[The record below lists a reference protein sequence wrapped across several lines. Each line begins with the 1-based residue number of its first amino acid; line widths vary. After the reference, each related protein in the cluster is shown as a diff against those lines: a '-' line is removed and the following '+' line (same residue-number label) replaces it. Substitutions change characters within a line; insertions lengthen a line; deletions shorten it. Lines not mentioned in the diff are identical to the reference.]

1 MKPEKLTLSGWGPYK
16 DRVEID
22 FTGLEGRGLFLIAGA
37 TGAGKTTIF
46 DAITYALYGDMSGGM
61 RDKNSVRSDFAD
73 EDTPTFVELAMRHG
87 GEEYRIVR
95 NPEYMRPKKKK
106 RGKSAFTKEK
116 ENAVLY
122 LPDGRIIE
130 GSGEV
135 SRKIQEILVLDYRQ
149 FKQISMIAQGEFSK
163 LLTASPTE
171 KIRIFREI
179 FSTSVYDGFAKE
191 LKERSGELLRR
202 VMECRNKMD
211 ENVHML
217 KMGELGRQDVW
228 AGLVEED
235 NPAPGQKYH

>member
-1 MKPEKLTLSGWGPYK
+1 M
-16 DRVEID
+16 
-22 FTGLEGRGLFLIAGA
+22 
-37 TGAGKTTIF
+37 
-46 DAITYALYGDMSGGM
+46 
-61 RDKNSVRSDFAD
+61 RSDFAD

-149 FKQISMIAQGEFSK
+149 FKQISMIAQSLRTLFLS
-163 LLTASPTE
+163 LMPPLISP
-171 KIRIFREI
+171 
-179 FSTSVYDGFAKE
+179 
-191 LKERSGELLRR
+191 
-202 VMECRNKMD
+202 
-211 ENVHML
+211 
-217 KMGELGRQDVW
+217 
-228 AGLVEED
+228 
-235 NPAPGQKYH
+235 